1 MNERIKKLRIEILG
15 ITMEEFGD
23 RVGVTRSA
31 ISNIESGR
39 RNVSEQ
45 IIKAICR
52 EFAVRED
59 WIRNGSGE
67 PLLTSEYSEI
77 DSLVRTHGLS
87 ELDRIILNKWIALS
101 SSQRQ
106 VLDDFILDIFA
117 DYSSVDGSLKRQ
129 KSFEEMSEGE
139 IADAVK
145 AEREKEKEA
154 KEESGRSSSTA

>member
-87 ELDRIILNKWIALS
+87 ELDRIILNKWMALS

-129 KSFEEMSEGE
+129 KSFEEMSESE

-154 KEESGRSSSTA
+154 PEESGHSSSTA

>member
-87 ELDRIILNKWIALS
+87 ELDRIILNKWMALS

>member
-87 ELDRIILNKWIALS
+87 ELDRIILNKWMALS

-139 IADAVK
+139 IADAFK

>member
-87 ELDRIILNKWIALS
+87 ELDRIILNKWMALS
-101 SSQRQ
+101 ADQRA

-117 DYSSVDGSLKRQ
+117 DYSSVGDSLKRQ
-129 KSFEEMSEGE
+129 KSFEEMSEDE

-145 AEREKEKEA
+145 SEREKEKEA